1 MGKGGKKLKL
11 VKPKPTMQ
19 DSRFKFVDPK
29 PKYRQ
34 NKPIFAFNHYLCDSK
49 SCSFKLVADARNFHI
64 LFRNLKGYS
73 SLTWQKIIETHK
85 YHAHEINWN
94 EDNLPNDIKEL
105 QNNNAIKDLSLFQFK
120 AFDDA
125 SRIIGLFNYNCIFE
139 IIGIDKDHNTYR

>member
-1 MGKGGKKLKL
+1 VGKKGKKLKL
-11 VKPKPTMQ
+11 IKPKPTQ
-19 DSRFKFVDPK
+19 QEYRFKFVEPK

-34 NKPIFAFNHYLCDSK
+34 NKPIFGFNHYLCDSK
-49 SCSFKLVADARNFHI
+49 SCSFKSVTDSRNFHI
-64 LFRNLKGYS
+64 LFRNLKGLS
-73 SLTWQKIIETHK
+73 SLTWQKIIETHE

-105 QNNNAIKDLSLFQFK
+105 QKNNEIKDLSLFQFK
-120 AFDDA
+120 AFDNT